1 MKVKNENMWWVYIDR
16 YLVVQT
22 RSIGYKWVYYKTTHS
37 RYKRISRTKWDKA
50 CISTLAELQYKV
62 DVNNQARKLG
72 ISNTKLVRKKYKY
85 KSFEEL
91 EAEVLRHGTAFRENS
106 RHYEFDQCVPLSNQ
120 REVA

>member
-22 RSIGYKWVYYKTTHS
+22 RSIGYKWVYYKTTYS

-85 KSFEEL
+85 KSFAEL
-91 EAEVLRHGTAFRENS
+91 EAEVLKHGTHFRENS
-106 RHYEFDQCVPLSNQ
+106 RHYEFDEWVPLSNQ